1 MNQKS
6 LRECTDVEIHHKI
19 DKLLDDIRKSPDQYG
34 IVKIEISGGKVKFIT
49 VEKPISAYVLK

>member
-49 VEKPISAYVLK
+49 VEKPISAIYTN

>member
-6 LRECTDVEIHHKI
+6 LKDCTDAEIHHKI
-19 DKLLDDIRKSPDQYG
+19 DNILADIRKSPDQYG

-49 VEKPISAYVLK
+49 IEKPITAIYTK